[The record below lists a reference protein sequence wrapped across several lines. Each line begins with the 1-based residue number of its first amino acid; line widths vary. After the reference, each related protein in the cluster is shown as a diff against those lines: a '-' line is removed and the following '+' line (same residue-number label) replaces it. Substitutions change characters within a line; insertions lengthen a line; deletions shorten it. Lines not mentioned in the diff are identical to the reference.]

1 VSADTANTT
10 CAMCTNESVGRFDY
24 RALNGTY
31 SVEEPLCGVCA
42 TLLARVGSVVSIE
55 PASEVGID
63 ADTLSLVTPFGSSMH
78 DAGRDEVG

>member
-1 VSADTANTT
+1 MV

-42 TLLARVGSVVSIE
+42 TLLAQVGSVVSIE
-55 PASEVGID
+55 PASEVDID
-63 ADTLSLVTPFGSSMH
+63 ADALSLATPFGSSMH
-78 DAGRDEVG
+78 DEGQDEVG